1 MSFQKIITV
10 TPVKNYDALGGMK
23 VAGAT
28 EEIAVTFSAEALVSL
43 VGSLCTVRYSM
54 TTDGA
59 LSPGYDEIEFQ
70 YPGTGSPLEEAESVL
85 RAVVFEL

>member
-1 MSFQKIITV
+1 MSFQKKITV

-23 VAGAT
+23 IPGET
-28 EEIAVTFSAEALVSL
+28 EELTVTLSAEALVSL

-59 LSPGYDEIEFQ
+59 LSPGYAEIEFQ
-70 YPGTGSPLEEAESVL
+70 YSGTGSPLEEAEAVL
-85 RAVVFEL
+85 QSSLSS

>member
-1 MSFQKIITV
+1 MSFQKKITV

-23 VAGAT
+23 MPGET
-28 EEIAVTFSAEALVSL
+28 EELTVTLSAEALVSL

-59 LSPGYDEIEFQ
+59 LSPGCAEIEFQ
-70 YPGTGSPLEEAESVL
+70 YSGTGSPLVEAETTLKASL
-85 RAVVFEL
+85 IS